1 MLSSLDGNREKLA
14 HGDSELIGRLVLN
27 AETPI
32 MIHAD
37 DGEIITISQ
46 KWLEILGYS
55 AIDLPDADIWLEK
68 AYGKSVGRVAKII
81 ALRFNSNSKLSH
93 VTDTV
98 LTALGFTRTWQF
110 LHTFLGEDNRGRG
123 ILMAVAEDVSEE
135 A

>member
-1 MLSSLDGNREKLA
+1 LLPSLDGNREKLA

-37 DGEIITISQ
+37 DCEIIAISQ

-68 AYGKSVGRVAKII
+68 AYGKSAGRVAKII
-81 ALRFNSNSKLSH
+81 ALRFNSNSKLSY

-98 LTALGFTRTWQF
+98 LTALGFSRTWQF
-110 LHTFLGEDNRGRG
+110 LHTFLGEDNRDRG
-123 ILMAVAEDVSEE
+123 ILMAVAEEVSEE